1 MNTLLHQEVANRF
14 RALPE
19 VERIDQTLAL
29 VRIVVEVTRDL
40 MQDSPESV
48 DEFLRHFVPQRA
60 N

>member
-1 MNTLLHQEVANRF
+1 MNTLLHTEVASRF

-19 VERIDQTLAL
+19 AERIDKTLAL